1 MPVVAA
7 RKKVNFEQ
15 SMKRL
20 DEIVTALERGE
31 APLEEAMKLFE
42 EGSKLMREC
51 TAALDAAEQ
60 KVSLLVADENG
71 EPKEQNFLGEM

>member
-1 MPVVAA
+1 MPALAA
-7 RKKVNFEQ
+7 KKKVNFEQ
-15 SMKRL
+15 SMLRL
-20 DEIVTALERGE
+20 EEIVAALERGD

-60 KVSLLVADENG
+60 KVSLLTADENG
-71 EPKEQNFLGEM
+71 QPQEENFQGEM